1 MLALIDKVFHPPSLF
16 LLSSFQTNLAWNGS
30 ETANEKIAKRYQK
43 AILQENL
50 NEPQV
55 HACLG
60 FDNLFSHLAASL
72 WRQGREKKDW
82 TSIKCS
88 DVLQEGHNFTIKAL
102 EHAK

>member
-1 MLALIDKVFHPPSLF
+1 MLALIDKVFHPASLF

-60 FDNLFSHLAASL
+60 FDNLFFSSGCLFVATGE
-72 WRQGREKKDW
+72 RKKG
-82 TSIKCS
+82 
-88 DVLQEGHNFTIKAL
+88 LNFN
-102 EHAK
+102 